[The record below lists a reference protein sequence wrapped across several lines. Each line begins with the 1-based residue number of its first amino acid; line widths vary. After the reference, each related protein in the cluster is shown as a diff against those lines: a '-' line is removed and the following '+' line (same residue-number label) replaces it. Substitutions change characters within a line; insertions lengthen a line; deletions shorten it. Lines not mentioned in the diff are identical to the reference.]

1 MRAINLRT
9 TLKEEWMKRIAL
21 CACMLVLAA
30 GCTSKKKTA
39 ANNRDTMTQRQKD
52 SVFGASGV
60 PGASAINKAQAAA
73 DSLNAQRRRAD
84 SAAAKPDTSS
94 H

>member
-1 MRAINLRT
+1 
-9 TLKEEWMKRIAL
+9 MKL
-21 CACMLVLAA
+21 HFVGVLALVA
-30 GCTSKKKTA
+30 ACSPSKAPA

-60 PGASAINKAQAAA
+60 PGATAINKAQAAA
-73 DSLNAQRRRAD
+73 DSLNAARKRAD
-84 SAAAKPDTSS
+84 SAAVTDTIA

>member
-1 MRAINLRT
+1 
-9 TLKEEWMKRIAL
+9 MKLFIAF
-21 CACMLVLAA
+21 AALVLAA
-30 GCTSKKKTA
+30 ACSSKPVV

-73 DSLNAQRRRAD
+73 DTLNAQRKRTD
-84 SAAAKPDTSS
+84 SAMAKPDTGTM
-94 H
+94 

>member
-1 MRAINLRT
+1 
-9 TLKEEWMKRIAL
+9 MKRLTLSVVSLAFAA
-21 CACMLVLAA
+21 ACSSA
-30 GCTSKKKTA
+30 KTP

-84 SAAAKPDTSS
+84 SAMAKPDTGSL
-94 H
+94 

>member
-1 MRAINLRT
+1 
-9 TLKEEWMKRIAL
+9 MKRIVL
-21 CACMLVLAA
+21 CVCTVVLAA
-30 GCTSKKKTA
+30 ACTSTKKPV

-73 DSLNAQRRRAD
+73 DSLNAQRKRLDA
-84 SAAAKPDTSS
+84 AAAKPDTNPR
-94 H
+94 